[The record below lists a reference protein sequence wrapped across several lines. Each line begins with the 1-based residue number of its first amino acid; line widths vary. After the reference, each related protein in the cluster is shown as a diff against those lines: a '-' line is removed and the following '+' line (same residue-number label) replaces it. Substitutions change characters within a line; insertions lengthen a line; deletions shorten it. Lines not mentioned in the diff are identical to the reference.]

1 MNLFHEFRQS
11 GQIQRAQD
19 DAAAAKSRAA
29 QVGTRVEDLERRADR
44 LALACQALWEILR
57 TNLGMSDEQIREK
70 MGEIDLRD
78 GVADGRITAQVTNC
92 TQCGRPVRSSRDT
105 CLYCGHAMPAQQ
117 IVR

>member
-29 QVGTRVEDLERRADR
+29 QVGTRVEDLERRVDR

-78 GVADGRITAQVTNC
+78 GVADGRITAQVANC
-92 TQCGRPVRSSRDT
+92 TQCGRVVRTSREN
-105 CLYCGHAMPAQQ
+105 CLYCGHKMPDQQ